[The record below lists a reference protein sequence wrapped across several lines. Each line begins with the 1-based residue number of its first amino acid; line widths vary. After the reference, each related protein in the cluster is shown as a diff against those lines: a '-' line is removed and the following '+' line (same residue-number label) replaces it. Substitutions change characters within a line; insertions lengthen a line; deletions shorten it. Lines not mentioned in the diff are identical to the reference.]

1 MVGEA
6 VIVDENHGETVMH
19 AFFDDLALFRR
30 DAGADEDGALGGLVE
45 AARLL
50 RSEARGILAVADHRQ
65 AAALRK
71 EGAVAEAVAGDEA
84 RGGSGGGR
92 RRGGSGPSGRTAGRS
107 VGGGFPAAFGGRG
120 EQLAFDGGQ
129 RLGGDLAGGAFA
141 LQIAAQGGK
150 GERGVDAAAAGR

>member
-71 EGAVAEAVAGDEA
+71 ERAVAEAVAGDET
-84 RGGSGGGR
+84 RGGSGGNR
-92 RRGGSGPSGRTAGRS
+92 PR
-107 VGGGFPAAFGGRG
+107 
-120 EQLAFDGGQ
+120 
-129 RLGGDLAGGAFA
+129 
-141 LQIAAQGGK
+141 
-150 GERGVDAAAAGR
+150 